1 LPFIFGRNRS
11 KIKIINYPETNQA
24 DADEGQIAQD
34 FPPYQMIRFAAI
46 LKKGGNPLRTAPL
59 DFGLSQS
66 AYHYT
71 IKSPNRKALR
81 WFSADRCNGASIA
94 LPPGVDAPFLFFPL

>member
-1 LPFIFGRNRS
+1 VIAAFALYLRQKPEQN
-11 KIKIINYPETNQA
+11 KNYPETNQA

-34 FPPYQMIRFAAI
+34 FPP
-46 LKKGGNPLRTAPL
+46 
-59 DFGLSQS
+59 S
-66 AYHYT
+66 YHYT
-71 IKSPNRKALR
+71 IKTPNRKALR